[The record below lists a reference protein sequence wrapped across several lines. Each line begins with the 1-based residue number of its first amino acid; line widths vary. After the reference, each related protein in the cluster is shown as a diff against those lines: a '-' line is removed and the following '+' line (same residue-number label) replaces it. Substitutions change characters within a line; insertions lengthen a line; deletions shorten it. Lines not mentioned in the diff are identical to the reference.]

1 MKTKLHTLIYRANNI
16 KLLLLVVL
24 VAVITFPVHAYDFIV
39 DGIAYN
45 INEDDTTVS
54 VTLNVNEYNF
64 STYNGDILIP
74 ESVIHNGQTYAV
86 TAIAA
91 DTFYACFNLSSVSL
105 PNSLVLIGDNA
116 FSFCS
121 SITSIHLPASVNL
134 IVGNAFAG
142 CEALNSITVDEGN
155 ERYDSRNNCN
165 AIIETETNTLITGCS
180 STIIPSSVRTIGK
193 EAFAYCSNLTS
204 LDIPNLVTNI
214 SNDAF
219 VECIGLTSI
228 YSRVLYPALIN
239 CSKTA
244 FNRVDMSTCTL
255 YVPQGT
261 LSEYKEYSPWKYFSN
276 IVELKTGDTNQ
287 DGEVTSTDATVLYDY
302 LLNDDSSYLLYGDV
316 NGDGEVTTADIT
328 IVFNILLDGDSGL
341 SRPVLTLEGEKT
353 MLISVGNSFEEPGYS
368 AEMDGED
375 ITSNVVVTNT
385 VDTSKPGY
393 YTVTY
398 SVTTSDGLKV
408 TKIRNVWVNNPGHF
422 NTIYWGESWHD
433 INSLR
438 HFYNSP
444 LVIEENDASQGLY
457 TINDVLGGFYCYGL
471 YPQYDYYDFF
481 VDALLKIDGTSV
493 TMLEEGDWRFFDP
506 EDPLE
511 MIDGCWNLE
520 TGIVTYSINS
530 YAIIGVILTPIDE
543 TNINGVSNDL
553 DNQ

>member
-1 MKTKLHTLIYRANNI
+1 MKTKLHTLIFRANNI

-244 FNRVDMSTCTL
+244 FNRVDMS
-255 YVPQGT
+255 
-261 LSEYKEYSPWKYFSN
+261 
-276 IVELKTGDTNQ
+276 
-287 DGEVTSTDATVLYDY
+287 
-302 LLNDDSSYLLYGDV
+302 SYLLYGDV

-444 LVIEENDASQGLY
+444 IVIEENDASQGLY